1 MNLKI
6 ELQFFGGGGSKTTTI
21 PKRYPEPEGLTNLRN
36 TLYEKI
42 YPGLESFNS
51 NSWGQAQNLLNQSQQ
66 QQQNLLSQ
74 VPTNIN
80 RSNDI
85 LNKIVNVTETG
96 EIPTGLANNLNS
108 IVNKGLQNS
117 MGNML
122 NSLGNRG
129 VLNSSIT
136 GQGISRLGEQAAD
149 AFNKNYLTAYNTVLG
164 GYGQALQGS
173 QNNLGALLQSL
184 SALGSVPSQAYEG
197 AYAGLMP
204 AFNMWKNW
212 EQFQNTRP
220 EEYDTVITQKGLFG

>member
-1 MNLKI
+1 MNLKFD
-6 ELQFFGGGGSKTTTI
+6 LQFFGGGGSTTTI
-21 PKRYPEPEGLTNLRN
+21 PKRGPEPEGLTNLRN

-51 NSWGQAQNLLNQSQQ
+51 NSFGQAQNLINQSQQ

-122 NSLGNRG
+122 NSLGSRG

-149 AFNKNYLTAYNTVLG
+149 AYNKNYLTAFNTVLN
-164 GYGQALQGS
+164 GYNSALTGA
-173 QNNLGALLQSL
+173 QNNTGQLLQTIN
-184 SALGSVPSQAYEG
+184 ALGTLPSQSYEG
-197 AYAGLMP
+197 AYAGIMP
-204 AFNMWKNW
+204 AYNMWRAW
-212 EQFQNTRP
+212 QNSYDNR
-220 EEYDTVITQKGLFG
+220 EDYDTIVKQGK

>member
-1 MNLKI
+1 MNLKFD
-6 ELQFFGGGGSKTTTI
+6 LQFFGGGGSKTTTI

-149 AFNKNYLTAYNTVLG
+149 AYNKNYLTAFNTVLN
-164 GYGQALQGS
+164 GYNSALTGA
-173 QNNLGALLQSL
+173 QNNTGQLLQTIN
-184 SALGSVPSQAYEG
+184 ALGTFPSQSYEN
-197 AYAGLMP
+197 AYAGIMP
-204 AFNMWKNW
+204 AYNMWRAW
-212 EQFQNTRP
+212 QNSYDNR
-220 EEYDTVITQKGLFG
+220 EDYDTIVQQGK